1 MKQKIKEQ
9 KRKYRANKV
18 KLKLRKKRELIREE
32 KRTEYELIKLQLENQ
47 EKLEPIRNEKKSR
60 KSSEYIT

>member
-1 MKQKIKEQ
+1 MLRLTNMKQKRKELKQ
-9 KRKYRANKV
+9 KHRANKV

-47 EKLEPIRNEKKSR
+47 EKSR
-60 KSSEYIT
+60 KSSEYII